1 MILTLDDIP
10 VKTPIGMQ
18 YTVSPKNFPH
28 IEVSSLLRRLLIIV
42 DGRRSVQDLLESG
55 LAGADI
61 QSVQQLLA
69 HGLIAPRDYKPKAVP
84 VAPAAKVSASMQGSD
99 TGTAAPLFSKSRRSF
114 SSLRFDVLDLL
125 LNLSMQDFS
134 AKQWVAQFEQAGNQ
148 EELLQLAQQFCQS
161 ALAGRYPAV
170 VQQLKTLLD

>member
-10 VKTPIGMQ
+10 VKTPVGMQ

-42 DGRRSVQDLLESG
+42 DGRRSVQDLLNSG
-55 LAGADI
+55 LSGADI

-69 HGLIAPRDYKPKAVP
+69 HGLIAPRDYQLHRMPVPAASVAASTEAVP
-84 VAPAAKVSASMQGSD
+84 VSSAAPAS
-99 TGTAAPLFSKSRRSF
+99 LKSRRSF
-114 SSLRFDVLDLL
+114 SALRFDVLDLL

-134 AKQWVAQFEQAGNQ
+134 AKQWVAQFEQVKTQ
-148 EELLQLAQQFCQS
+148 EALLQLAQLFCQS
-161 ALAGRYPAV
+161 ALAQRYPAV